1 MHLAVEPTATA
12 YVLFILHKI
21 RNVYRLHPVFICER
35 RVEDMFRPTQSSM
48 ASCLARLRCCGSRW
62 HGSGTQEPCGCQ
74 CQQASRMDPG
84 LLLVA
89 AAAAAPPRSALRS
102 DPAQKK
108 SGNSRMRIA
117 SVRRSQTCFLYGRHA
132 DVCVCSYAYMS
143 MRGPPKTRYV
153 YM

>member
-12 YVLFILHKI
+12 YVLFILHKS
-21 RNVYRLHPVFICER
+21 RNVYRLHPVFVCER

-48 ASCLARLRCCGSRW
+48 TSCLARLRCCGSRW

-84 LLLVA
+84 LLLEA
-89 AAAAAPPRSALRS
+89 AAAAAAPRSALRS

-108 SGNSRMRIA
+108 QRQQPHANCFCEAIADMLLVRLTCRCLRMLLRIHE
-117 SVRRSQTCFLYGRHA
+117 HA
-132 DVCVCSYAYMS
+132 WPA
-143 MRGPPKTRYV
+143 
-153 YM
+153 